1 MHTKRRKWQQVDN
14 VANTFLATYNNR
26 DPRVM
31 RVCCT
36 LNEEIDPRILQE
48 ALNETVRIRP
58 QFQVRIHR
66 GFFWRYIEESSD
78 VPKVRK
84 EKGRVCPNLYYQDR
98 PEKPLYK
105 VSYFGRRINID
116 IFHAIADG
124 TGAMEFLNVLVVEY
138 LRRVHPHKI
147 GDIYLYKEQASR
159 NLTENSF
166 KTNYKKEL
174 VKELKKEKG
183 ALILPDG
190 MKRAYH
196 YPSRKLPYE
205 QLQFFEIHVPLDVV
219 KSRAKN
225 FGVGMTSYLGAA
237 LIMSFAQSMTLF
249 GRKKP
254 VTISMPVNLR
264 NYYDSD
270 TVRNFFNNVSISHI
284 CDGRETLKN
293 LSAEYQEQLLDALK
307 EENVKKQMSY
317 LQDFQTQWV
326 IRAVPLIIKEP
337 GLLFFVKQNEKRV
350 SAVLSN
356 LGTVKMPDEISGYI
370 DHYCGYC
377 SSENPFIVLSSFKN
391 TLTMGVSYPYA
402 DPTLMRN
409 FVGILTEK
417 GIPVKLYATEVVR

>member
-1 MHTKRRKWQQVDN
+1 MQTKRRKWQPVDN

-36 LNEEIDPRILQE
+36 LKEEIDPRVLQE

-66 GFFWRYIEESSD
+66 GLFWRYIEESSN
-78 VPKVRK
+78 VPKVIK
-84 EKGRVCPNLYYQDR
+84 ENGRICPNLYYQDR

-105 VSYFGRRINID
+105 VSYFGRRINMD

-124 TGAMEFLNVLVVEY
+124 TGAMEFLNILVVEY
-138 LRRVHPHKI
+138 LRRVHPDQI
-147 GDIYLYKEQASR
+147 GSMHLYEDQAAK

-166 KTNYKKEL
+166 KSNYKKDL

-183 ALILPDG
+183 SSLLPDG
-190 MKRAYH
+190 TKSAYH
-196 YPSRKLPYE
+196 YPGRKLLYD

-219 KSRAKN
+219 KSRAKD
-225 FGVGMTSYLGAA
+225 FGVGMTSYIGAI
-237 LIMSFAQSMTLF
+237 LIMSFAQSMTVF
-249 GRKKP
+249 GRRKP

-270 TVRNFFNNVSISHI
+270 TVRNFFNNVSISHV
-284 CDGRETLKN
+284 CNGKETFKN
-293 LSAEYQEQLLDALK
+293 LCAEYQEQLLEALK

-317 LQDFQTQWV
+317 FQDFQNQWA
-326 IRAVPLIIKEP
+326 IRAVPLVLKEP
-337 GLLFFVKQNEKRV
+337 GLFFFVKQNEKRV

-356 LGTVKMPDEISGYI
+356 MGSVKMPDAAGKYI

-377 SSENPFIVLSSFKN
+377 SSENPFIVLCSFQS
-391 TLTMGVSYPYA
+391 TLTMGISYPYA
-402 DPTLMRN
+402 DPTLIKN
-409 FVGILTEK
+409 FVKILTEK

>member
-1 MHTKRRKWQQVDN
+1 MQTKRRKWQQVDN
-14 VANTFLATYNNR
+14 VANAFLATYNNR

-36 LNEEIDPRILQE
+36 LKEEIDPRTLQE
-48 ALNETVRIRP
+48 ALNETARIRP

-66 GFFWRYIEESSD
+66 GLFWRYIEESPNI
-78 VPKVRK
+78 PKVRK
-84 EKGRVCPNLYYQDR
+84 ERGRICPNLYYQDR

-124 TGAMEFLNVLVVEY
+124 TGAMEFLNILVVEY
-138 LRRVHPHKI
+138 LRRIHPNEI
-147 GDIYLYKEQASR
+147 GDIRLYKEETSKD
-159 NLTENSF
+159 LTENSF
-166 KTNYKKEL
+166 KSNYKKEL

-183 ALILPDG
+183 TSFLPDG
-190 MKRAYH
+190 TKTAYR
-196 YPSRKLPYE
+196 YLGRKLSYE

-219 KSRAKN
+219 KSRAKD

-237 LIMSFAQSMTLF
+237 LIMSFVQSMTLF
-249 GRKKP
+249 RRKKP

-264 NYYDSD
+264 NYYESD

-284 CDGRETLKN
+284 CDGNETLKN
-293 LSAEYQEQLLDALK
+293 LSAEYQAQLLEALK
-307 EENVKKQMSY
+307 EENIKKQMSY
-317 LQDFQTQWV
+317 FQDFQNQWV
-326 IRAVPLIIKEP
+326 IRAVPLVLKEP
-337 GLLFFVKQNEKRV
+337 GLMFFVKQNEKRV

-356 LGTVKMPDEISGYI
+356 MGSLKMPDEVRRYI
-370 DHYCGYC
+370 DYYCGYC
-377 SSENPFIVLSSFKN
+377 SSESPFVVLSSFENK
-391 TLTMGVSYPYA
+391 LTMGISYPYS
-402 DPTLMRN
+402 DPALMRN